1 MGKRTSNKC
10 VDLER
15 KANKLGNYELRA
27 EVSRLESQLREIER
41 ENSALRSEISST
53 VNSVNQAERSL
64 TDYNQHIRNTLDNAN
79 GSINSSI
86 NRALD
91 AYELQGEI
99 DKLYARYKNVELAN
113 KKIRALNNKK
123 YYDFNNF
130 RTVRKIVQGM
140 MDNLDI
146 NMVSD
151 AIIYKSIERQHL
163 KTPDFW
169 LTAAL
174 LSVMAWKND
183 DKPLADRATAEA
195 VKLDKKNS
203 CMFYMIFNLRMGRDD
218 AAVKWFLEYQKC
230 ELKGSDDTTFLMLF
244 SLISKTLSD
253 TVDEATARLI
263 SDYIHRLI
271 VECAEKEGYS
281 EDDVIGLIG
290 SRMSALLKHESYD
303 LPMLAKYCKDYGAMN
318 SMANYA
324 NNNYNI
330 LEFIM
335 KIKNVP
341 IDERNTYLKEY
352 LNELLAKPNDVEIGT
367 YNEIEYNE
375 LVIRLSGDVEQAKKR
390 FDEEMLR
397 RESDLNIISSIIRW
411 IYDFGNEDVNGQ
423 MRLNMFTLVKT
434 LQEKAADNYFKKY
447 RAMYKDVHPVQI
459 LDYST
464 DVNFTQEASE
474 NSKIETYY
482 QEQQNAELAS
492 VKNLGAFIAFGL
504 AVASGIAAPFLSWF
518 MLIGTGIGAIVGA
531 GILISNKFKKKNIV
545 LKIQKQKSNVVEILH
560 KMFVEYEKFKEIYKE
575 RDAISER
582 ILEEFAK
589 L

>member
-1 MGKRTSNKC
+1 M
-10 VDLER
+10 
-15 KANKLGNYELRA
+15 ANYELRS
-27 EVSRLESQLREIER
+27 EVSRLESELRGIER
-41 ENSALRSEISST
+41 ENNALRSEISST
-53 VNSVNQAERSL
+53 VNSVNQAERNL
-64 TDYNQHIRNTLDNAN
+64 ADYNQHIRNTLDNAN
-79 GSINSSI
+79 GTINSSI

-91 AYELQGEI
+91 AYELQGQI
-99 DKLYARYKNVELAN
+99 DKLYVRYKNVELAN

-140 MDNLDI
+140 MDNLDL
-146 NMVSD
+146 NMVND

-169 LTAAL
+169 LTPVL

-183 DKPLADRATAEA
+183 DKPLADRAIAEA
-195 VKLDKKNS
+195 IKLDMKNS
-203 CMFYMIFNLRMGRDD
+203 SMFYMIFNMRMGRDS

-230 ELKGSDDTTFLMLF
+230 DLKGSDENTFLMLF

-253 TVDEATARLI
+253 TVDDETARLI

-281 EDDVIGLIG
+281 EEDVVGLIC
-290 SRMSALLKHESYD
+290 SRMTSLLKPESYD
-303 LPMLAKYCKDYGAMN
+303 LPTLAKYCMDYSSMN
-318 SMANYA
+318 TMANYA

-341 IDERNTYLKEY
+341 IAERNTYLKEY
-352 LNELLAKPNDVEIGT
+352 LNGLLAKPNDVELET

-375 LVIRLSGDVEQAKKR
+375 LVIRLSGDVEQAKEK
-390 FDEEMLR
+390 FDAELLR
-397 RESDLNIISSIIRW
+397 RESELNIISSIIGW
-411 IYDFGNEDVNGQ
+411 IYDFGNDDVNGQ

-434 LQEKAADNYFKKY
+434 LQEKAADLYFKKY
-447 RAMYKDVHPVQI
+447 RSMYKDVRLVQI

-464 DVNFTQEASE
+464 EVNFTQEAAE
-474 NSKIETYY
+474 NSKIESFY
-482 QEQQNAELAS
+482 QDQQSAELAT
-492 VKNLGAFIAFGL
+492 VKNLSAYIAFGI
-504 AVASGIAAPFLSWF
+504 AAACGIASPFLSLF
-518 MLIGTGIGAIVGA
+518 LLVGTSIGAIAGA
-531 GILISNKFKKKNIV
+531 GILIANNFKKKNII
-545 LKIQKQKSNVVEILH
+545 LKIQKQKSNVLEILH
-560 KMFVEYEKFKEIYKE
+560 KMFVEYEQFKGIYKE
-575 RDAISER
+575 RDAISDR
-582 ILEEFAK
+582 IMEEFAK

>member
-1 MGKRTSNKC
+1 MS
-10 VDLER
+10 
-15 KANKLGNYELRA
+15 NYELRA
-27 EVSRLESQLREIER
+27 EVSRLESELRGIER
-41 ENSALRSEISST
+41 ENNALRSEISST
-53 VNSVNQAERSL
+53 VNSVNQAERNL
-64 TDYNQHIRNTLDNAN
+64 ANYNQHIRNTLDNAN
-79 GSINSSI
+79 GTINSSI

-91 AYELQGEI
+91 AYELQGQI
-99 DKLYARYKNVELAN
+99 DKLYVRYKNVELAN

-140 MDNLDI
+140 MDNLDL

-169 LTAAL
+169 LTPAL

-195 VKLDKKNS
+195 VKLDMKNS
-203 CMFYMIFNLRMGRDD
+203 CMFYMIFNMRMGRDS
-218 AAVKWFLEYQKC
+218 AAVKWFFEYQKC
-230 ELKGSDDTTFLMLF
+230 ELKGSDENTFLMLF

-253 TVDEATARLI
+253 TIDDETARLI

-281 EDDVIGLIG
+281 EDDVVGLIC
-290 SRMSALLKHESYD
+290 SRMTSLLNPESYD
-303 LPMLAKYCKDYGAMN
+303 LPTLAKYCKDYGSMN
-318 SMANYA
+318 RMANYA

-341 IDERNTYLKEY
+341 VAERNTYLKEY
-352 LNELLAKPNDVEIGT
+352 LNELLAKPNDVEIET

-375 LVIRLSGDVEQAKKR
+375 LVIRLSGDVEQAKEK
-390 FDEEMLR
+390 FDAELLR
-397 RESDLNIISSIIRW
+397 RESELNIISSIIGW
-411 IYDFGNEDVNGQ
+411 IYDFGNDDVNGQ
-423 MRLNMFTLVKT
+423 MRLNMFTLVKI
-434 LQEKAADNYFKKY
+434 LQEKAADLYFKKY
-447 RAMYKDVHPVQI
+447 RSMYKDVRPVQI
-459 LDYST
+459 LDYIT
-464 DVNFTQEASE
+464 DVNFTQEAAE
-474 NSKIETYY
+474 NSKVESFY
-482 QEQQNAELAS
+482 QDQQHTELAM
-492 VKNLGAFIAFGL
+492 VKNISAYIAFG
-504 AVASGIAAPFLSWF
+504 VAIACGIASPFLSLF
-518 MLIGTGIGAIVGA
+518 LLIGTGIGAIAGA
-531 GILISNKFKKKNIV
+531 GIFIANNFKKKNIV
-545 LKIQKQKSNVVEILH
+545 LKIQKQKTNVLEILH
-560 KMFVEYEKFKEIYKE
+560 KMFVEYEQFKGIYKE

-582 ILEEFAK
+582 IMAEFAN

>member
-1 MGKRTSNKC
+1 MS
-10 VDLER
+10 
-15 KANKLGNYELRA
+15 NYELRA
-27 EVSRLESQLREIER
+27 EVSRLESELREIER
-41 ENSALRSEISST
+41 ENNALSSEISST
-53 VNSVNQAERSL
+53 INSVNQAERNL
-64 TDYNQHIRNTLDNAN
+64 ADYNQHIRNTLDNAN
-79 GSINSSI
+79 GTINSSI

-91 AYELQGEI
+91 AYELQGQI

-140 MDNLDI
+140 MDNLDL

-169 LTAAL
+169 LTPAL

-195 VKLDKKNS
+195 VKLDMKNS
-203 CMFYMIFNLRMGRDD
+203 CMFYMIFNMRMGRES
-218 AAVKWFLEYQKC
+218 AAVKWFFEYQKC
-230 ELKGSDDTTFLMLF
+230 ELKGSDENTFLMLF

-253 TVDEATARLI
+253 TVDDETARLI

-271 VECAEKEGYS
+271 VECAGKERYS
-281 EDDVIGLIG
+281 EDDVVGLIC
-290 SRMSALLKHESYD
+290 SRMTSLLKPESYD
-303 LPMLAKYCKDYGAMN
+303 LPTLAKHCKDYGGMN
-318 SMANYA
+318 RMSNYA

-341 IDERNTYLKEY
+341 IAERNTYLKKY
-352 LNELLAKPNDVEIGT
+352 LNELLTKPNDVEIKT

-375 LVIRLSGDVEQAKKR
+375 LVIRLNGDVELAKEK
-390 FDEEMLR
+390 FDAELLR
-397 RESDLNIISSIIRW
+397 RESELNIISSIISW
-411 IYDFGNEDVNGQ
+411 IYDFGNDDVNGQ

-434 LQEKAADNYFKKY
+434 LQEKAADLYFKNY
-447 RAMYKDVHPVQI
+447 RSMYKDVRLVQI

-464 DVNFTQEASE
+464 DVNFTQEAAE
-474 NSKIETYY
+474 NSKVESFY
-482 QEQQNAELAS
+482 QEQQQVELAT
-492 VKNLGAFIAFGL
+492 VKSLSAYIAFG
-504 AVASGIAAPFLSWF
+504 VAAACGIASPFLSLF
-518 MLIGTGIGAIVGA
+518 LLVGTGIGVIAGA
-531 GILISNKFKKKNIV
+531 GILITNNFKKKNIV
-545 LKIQKQKSNVVEILH
+545 LRIQKQKSNVLEILH
-560 KMFVEYEKFKEIYKE
+560 KMYVEYEQFKGIYEE

-582 ILEEFAK
+582 IMEEFAN

>member
-1 MGKRTSNKC
+1 M
-10 VDLER
+10 
-15 KANKLGNYELRA
+15 GNYELKA
-27 EVSRLESQLREIER
+27 EVSRLESELRSIER
-41 ENSALRSEISST
+41 ENNALRSEISST
-53 VNSVNQAERSL
+53 VSSVNQAERNL
-64 TDYNQHIRNTLDNAN
+64 AEYNQHIRNTLENAN
-79 GSINSSI
+79 GTINSSI

-91 AYELQGEI
+91 AYELQGQI
-99 DKLYARYKNVELAN
+99 DRLYARYKNVELAN
-113 KKIRALNNKK
+113 KKIRTLNNKK

-130 RTVRKIVQGM
+130 RTVRKIVQGI
-140 MDNLDI
+140 MDNLDL

-169 LTAAL
+169 LTPAL

-183 DKPLADRATAEA
+183 DKSLADRATAEA

-203 CMFYMIFNLRMGRDD
+203 CMFYMIFNMRMGRDS

-230 ELKGSDDTTFLMLF
+230 ELKGSDENTFLMLF

-253 TVDEATARLI
+253 TVDDETARLI

-281 EDDVIGLIG
+281 EEDVIGLIC
-290 SRMSALLKHESYD
+290 SKMTSLLKPESYD
-303 LPMLAKYCKDYGAMN
+303 LPMLAKYCKDYSSMN
-318 SMANYA
+318 KMANYA

-341 IDERNTYLKEY
+341 IAERNTYLKEY
-352 LNELLAKPNDVEIGT
+352 LNDLLDKPNDVEIET

-375 LVIRLSGDVEQAKKR
+375 LVIRLSGDVEQAKEK
-390 FDEEMLR
+390 FDAELLR
-397 RESDLNIISSIIRW
+397 RESELNIISSIIGW
-411 IYDFGNEDVNGQ
+411 IYDFGNDDVNGQ

-434 LQEKAADNYFKKY
+434 LQEKAANLYFTKY
-447 RAMYKDVHPVQI
+447 RSMYKDIRPVQI

-464 DVNFTQEASE
+464 DMNFTQEADE
-474 NSKIETYY
+474 NNKVESFY
-482 QEQQNAELAS
+482 QEQQSAELAT
-492 VKNLGAFIAFGL
+492 VKNISAYVAFGV
-504 AVASGIAAPFLSWF
+504 AIACGVASPFLSLF
-518 MLIGTGIGAIVGA
+518 LLVGTAIGTIGGVGVLVA
-531 GILISNKFKKKNIV
+531 NNFKRKNIV
-545 LKIQKQKSNVVEILH
+545 LRIQKQKSNVLEILH
-560 KMFVEYEKFKEIYKE
+560 RMFVEYGQFRDIYRE

>member
-1 MGKRTSNKC
+1 MSNY
-10 VDLER
+10 
-15 KANKLGNYELRA
+15 KLKA
-27 EVSRLESQLREIER
+27 EVSRLESELREIER
-41 ENSALRSEISST
+41 ENNALRSEISST
-53 VNSVNQAERSL
+53 VNSVNQAERNL
-64 TDYNQHIRNTLDNAN
+64 ADYNQHIRNTLDNAN
-79 GSINSSI
+79 GTINSSI

-91 AYELQGEI
+91 AYELQGQI
-99 DKLYARYKNVELAN
+99 DKLYVRYKNVELAN

-140 MDNLDI
+140 MDNLDL

-169 LTAAL
+169 LTPAL

-195 VKLDKKNS
+195 VKLDMKNS
-203 CMFYMIFNLRMGRDD
+203 CMFYMIFNMRMGRDS
-218 AAVKWFLEYQKC
+218 AAVKWFFEYQKC
-230 ELKGSDDTTFLMLF
+230 ELKGSDENTFLMLF

-253 TVDEATARLI
+253 TVDDETARLI

-281 EDDVIGLIG
+281 EDDVVGLIC
-290 SRMSALLKHESYD
+290 SRMTSLLKPESYD
-303 LPMLAKYCKDYGAMN
+303 LPTLAKYCKDYSSMN
-318 SMANYA
+318 RMANYA

-341 IDERNTYLKEY
+341 VAERNTYLKEY
-352 LNELLAKPNDVEIGT
+352 LNELLAKPNDVEIET

-375 LVIRLSGDVEQAKKR
+375 LVIRLSGDVEQAKER
-390 FDEEMLR
+390 FDAELLR
-397 RESDLNIISSIIRW
+397 RESELNIISSIIGW
-411 IYDFGNEDVNGQ
+411 IYDFGNDDVNGQ

-434 LQEKAADNYFKKY
+434 LQEKASDLYFKKY
-447 RAMYKDVHPVQI
+447 RSMYKDVRPVQI
-459 LDYST
+459 LDYIT
-464 DVNFTQEASE
+464 DVNFTQEAAE
-474 NSKIETYY
+474 NSKVESFY
-482 QEQQNAELAS
+482 QDQQHTELAM
-492 VKNLGAFIAFGL
+492 VKNISAYIAFG
-504 AVASGIAAPFLSWF
+504 AAIACGIASPFLSLF
-518 MLIGTGIGAIVGA
+518 LLIGTGIGAIA
-531 GILISNKFKKKNIV
+531 GTGIFIANNFKKKNIV
-545 LKIQKQKSNVVEILH
+545 LKIQKQKSNVLEILH
-560 KMFVEYEKFKEIYKE
+560 KMFVEYEQFKGIYKE
-575 RDAISER
+575 RDAISAR
-582 ILEEFAK
+582 IMAEFAN

>member
-1 MGKRTSNKC
+1 MGKRASNQCINLK
-10 VDLER
+10 R

-27 EVSRLESQLREIER
+27 EVNRLESELREIER
-41 ENSALRSEISST
+41 ENNALRSEISST
-53 VNSVNQAERSL
+53 VNSVNQAERNL
-64 TDYNQHIRNTLDNAN
+64 ADNQHIRNTLDNAN
-79 GSINSSI
+79 GTINSSI

-91 AYELQGEI
+91 AYELQGQI
-99 DKLYARYKNVELAN
+99 DKLYIRYKNVELAN

-140 MDNLDI
+140 MDNLDL

-169 LTAAL
+169 LTPAL

-195 VKLDKKNS
+195 VKLDMKNS
-203 CMFYMIFNLRMGRDD
+203 CMFYMIFNMRMGRDS

-230 ELKGSDDTTFLMLF
+230 ELKGSDENTFLMLF

-253 TVDEATARLI
+253 TVDDETARLI

-281 EDDVIGLIG
+281 EEDVVGLIC
-290 SRMSALLKHESYD
+290 SRMTSLLKPESYD
-303 LPMLAKYCKDYGAMN
+303 LPTLAKYCKDYSGMN
-318 SMANYA
+318 RMANYA

-341 IDERNTYLKEY
+341 IAERNTYLKEY
-352 LNELLAKPNDVEIGT
+352 LNELLAKPNDVEIET

-375 LVIRLSGDVEQAKKR
+375 LVIRLSGDVEQAKER
-390 FDEEMLR
+390 FDAEKR
-397 RESDLNIISSIIRW
+397 IR
-411 IYDFGNEDVNGQ
+411 
-423 MRLNMFTLVKT
+423 VKY
-434 LQEKAADNYFKKY
+434 YFKHY
-447 RAMYKDVHPVQI
+447 W
-459 LDYST
+459 LD
-464 DVNFTQEASE
+464 
-474 NSKIETYY
+474 
-482 QEQQNAELAS
+482 L
-492 VKNLGAFIAFGL
+492 
-504 AVASGIAAPFLSWF
+504 
-518 MLIGTGIGAIVGA
+518 
-531 GILISNKFKKKNIV
+531 
-545 LKIQKQKSNVVEILH
+545 
-560 KMFVEYEKFKEIYKE
+560 
-575 RDAISER
+575 
-582 ILEEFAK
+582 
-589 L
+589 

>member
-1 MGKRTSNKC
+1 M
-10 VDLER
+10 
-15 KANKLGNYELRA
+15 GNYELRA
-27 EVSRLESQLREIER
+27 EVSRLESQLRDIER
-41 ENSALRSEISST
+41 ENAALRSEIGST
-53 VNSVNQAERSL
+53 VNSVNQAEKNL
-64 TDYNQHIRNTLDNAN
+64 ADYNQHIRNTLENAN
-79 GSINSSI
+79 GTINSSI

-91 AYELQGEI
+91 AYELQGQI
-99 DKLYARYKNVELAN
+99 DKLYVRYKNVELAN

-123 YYDFNNF
+123 YYEFNNF

-140 MDNLDI
+140 MDNLDL

-183 DKPLADRATAEA
+183 DKQLAERAVAEA
-195 VKLDKKNS
+195 VKLDVKNS
-203 CMFYMIFNLRMGRDD
+203 CMFYMIFNLRMGRDE

-230 ELKGSDDTTFLMLF
+230 NLKGDDEKTFLMLF

-253 TVDEATARLI
+253 TVDEATSRLI

-271 VECAEKEGYS
+271 VECAEKEGFS
-281 EDDVIGLIG
+281 EENVIGHIC
-290 SRMSALLKHESYD
+290 SRMTSLLKPEAYD
-303 LPMLAKYCKDYGAMN
+303 LPLLAKYCKEYGTMN
-318 SMANYA
+318 TMANYA

-335 KIKNVP
+335 MIKNVP
-341 IDERNTYLKEY
+341 VAERNTYLKEY
-352 LNELLAKPNDVEIGT
+352 LNDLLAKPNDVEIET

-375 LVIRLSGDVEQAKKR
+375 LVIRLSGDVERAKEQ
-390 FDEEMLR
+390 FDAETLR
-397 RESDLNIISSIIRW
+397 RESELNIISSIVNW
-411 IYDFGNEDVNGQ
+411 IYDFSNDDVNGQ

-434 LQEKAADNYFKKY
+434 LQEKAANLYFEKY
-447 RAMYKDVHPVQI
+447 RSMEKDTWAVEI
-459 LDYST
+459 LDYSS
-464 DVNFTQEASE
+464 DVNFGQEASE
-474 NSKIETYY
+474 SSKVEAYY
-482 QEQQNAELAS
+482 QEQQRAELS
-492 VKNLGAFIAFGL
+492 TVKNLGAYLAFG
-504 AVASGIAAPFLSWF
+504 AATACGIASPFVSLLL
-518 MLIGTGIGAIVGA
+518 LIGTGLGAVLGA
-531 GILISNKFKKKNIV
+531 GVLVANRFKKKNIV
-545 LKIQKQKSNVVEILH
+545 LRIQKQKTSVIDVLH
-560 KMFVEYEKFKEIYKE
+560 KLFEEYGQFKAIYKE